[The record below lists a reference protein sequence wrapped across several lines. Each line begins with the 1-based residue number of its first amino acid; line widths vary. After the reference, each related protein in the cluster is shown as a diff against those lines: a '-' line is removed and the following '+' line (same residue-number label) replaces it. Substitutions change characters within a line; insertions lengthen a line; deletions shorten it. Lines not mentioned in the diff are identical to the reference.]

1 MPCDGFSRAGR
12 FPRRGRAASPA
23 RGEET
28 NAMKTTGLLFAALT
42 LAATGVLAD
51 ESWKARREAALAQ
64 AYADHNGA
72 LSPAEFA
79 TFVAA
84 LKQIRLQN
92 RFARLDT
99 NGDGQLTL
107 AEIEAAPRHR
117 HLCGGGN

>member
-1 MPCDGFSRAGR
+1 
-12 FPRRGRAASPA
+12 
-23 RGEET
+23 
-28 NAMKTTGLLFAALT
+28 MKTTGLLLAALT

-51 ESWKARREAALAQ
+51 ESWKAQREAAVAQ
-64 AYADHNGA
+64 AFAQADADHNGA

-99 NGDGQLTL
+99 NGDGQVTL

-117 HLCGGGN
+117 HPCGGGGN